1 MFGLEDPLSGNL
13 EEKAGLEAIAK
24 AKNIEILEEF
34 GKIDDSLLERIK
46 TEIAEVYHIC
56 KPDSI
61 WVISGDEVSEIR
73 ESMVT
78 SGKLLKLNQKTFP
91 NCYLYRSDPRDVART
106 EKDTYICTSGTEE
119 DAGPTNNWMH
129 VDKAKEV
136 LLPILRDSMKGR
148 TMYVIPYWLGPFN
161 SPYGQGGIEITDS
174 PYVVINMDIMVRAG
188 ENALKE
194 IFRTGRFVFGVHS
207 SCDLDPERRYIC
219 HFPEQNLGDGLIVS
233 VNSGYGGNAL
243 LSKKCHALRIAGVI
257 AKREAWMAEHMMLIG
272 VKTPD
277 GRETFI
283 SGAFPSASG
292 KTNLSMLEPPEFF
305 TNRGW
310 KTSLMSD
317 DIIWMHERKGRLNCI
332 NPEKGFFGVLP
343 NTNSVTNPN
352 ALKAISS
359 NTIFTNA
366 ALTREMEP
374 YWEGLGPVPD
384 GLIDWQ
390 GKPYDGKGKAAQANS
405 RFTTPASNYPHLS
418 QYFDSEMGVPLS
430 IILYGGRRK
439 DLIPLI
445 YMSFNWNHGVLIGAM
460 QRVETT
466 AAIVG
471 KVGVLRNDPMA
482 NIPFVGY
489 NMADYF
495 SHHLEMGKRVQNP
508 PKIFNV
514 NWFRTD
520 SNGDFIWPGYG
531 YNMFALKWAIDMY
544 YEETDNFV
552 ETPIGYLPTVDAFK
566 ESGVDQKKLKAILTV
581 DRDGFLRELE
591 EVKPFLES
599 FGEKLPKQLWDEYY
613 NLKERLESWKN

>member
-1 MFGLEDPLSGNL
+1 MFGLEDPLSGTMG
-13 EEKAGLEAIAK
+13 EKAGHEAIAR
-24 AKNIEILEEF
+24 AGNIEILNNI
-34 GKIDDSLLERIK
+34 GKIDESLLERLK
-46 TEIAEVYHIC
+46 TEIAEVYGIC
-56 KPDSI
+56 KPDRI
-61 WVISGDEVSEIR
+61 TIISGDEIKEIR
-73 ESMVT
+73 DSMVNDG
-78 SGKLLKLNQKTFP
+78 SLLKLNQKTFP
-91 NCYLYRSDPRDVART
+91 ECYLYRSDPKDVART
-106 EKDTYICTSGTEE
+106 EKDTYICTSGSEE

-129 VDKAKEV
+129 VNKARDV
-136 LLPILRDSMKGR
+136 LLPVLRNSMKGR
-148 TMYVIPYWLGPFN
+148 TMYIIPYWLGPFN

-188 ENALKE
+188 ESALRE

-207 SCDLDPERRYIC
+207 SCDLDPEKRYIC
-219 HFPEQNLGDGLIVS
+219 HFPEENLGDGLIIS

-272 VKTPD
+272 IKSPD

-305 TNRGW
+305 KKKGW

-317 DIIWMHERKGRLNCI
+317 DIIWLHERKGKLNCI

-343 NTNSVTNPN
+343 HTSAVTNPN

-366 ALTREMEP
+366 ALTKNMEP

-390 GKPYDGKGKAAQANS
+390 GKPYDGKGMAAQANS

-418 QYFDSEMGVPLS
+418 EYFEAEMGVPLS
-430 IILYGGRRK
+430 IILFGGRRK
-439 DLIPLI
+439 SLIPLI
-445 YMSFNWNHGVLIGAM
+445 YMSYNWNHGVLIGAM

-495 SHHLEMGKRVQNP
+495 SHYLEMGKRVSSP
-508 PKIFNV
+508 PRIFNV

-520 SNGDFIWPGYG
+520 SSGNFIWPGYG
-531 YNMFALKWAIDMY
+531 YNMFALKWAMDMY
-544 YEETDNFV
+544 YEETDRFI
-552 ETPIGYLPTVDAFK
+552 ETPIGYLPTVDAFDG
-566 ESGVDQKKLKAILTV
+566 SGVDPKKLQSILSV
-581 DRDGFLRELE
+581 DRNGFLKELE
-591 EVKPFLES
+591 DVKPFFEK
-599 FGEKLPKQLWDEYY
+599 FGERFPKQLWDEYY
-613 NLKERLESWKN
+613 NLKERLESWKS